1 MKIDANLREVLQ
13 WEKEHGFR
21 TAAEIT
27 LLEQQEEHAPATT
40 VVILQESQEPT
51 LCANEDGPPRFVDPI
66 PFLSTGIDLSQY
78 LQFKSPS
85 PAHRKPAVR
94 ATERGTKTLSEV
106 SEVDLI
112 EARIRLY
119 NAVEGGPVTKLPVDI
134 HEQLFHAI
142 VG

>member
-1 MKIDANLREVLQ
+1 MKLDTNLREALQ

-27 LLEQQEEHAPATT
+27 LLEQQEEHAPAA

-51 LCANEDGPPRFVDPI
+51 PYANEDGAPRFVAPI
-66 PFLSTGIDLSQY
+66 PLLSAGIDLSQY
-78 LQFKSPS
+78 LQFKSQS
-85 PAHRKPAVR
+85 PAHRQPAVS

-106 SEVDLI
+106 DLI
-112 EARIRLY
+112 EARTQLY
-119 NAVEGGPVTKLPVDI
+119 NAVAGEPVANLPADI
-134 HEQLFHAI
+134 HARLFHAI

>member
-1 MKIDANLREVLQ
+1 MKVDTNLREVLQ

-27 LLEQQEEHAPATT
+27 LLEQQEEHAPPAT
-40 VVILQESQEPT
+40 VAILQESQVPT
-51 LCANEDGPPRFVDPI
+51 SYANEDGPARFVDPI

-78 LQFKSPS
+78 SQFKSSS
-85 PAHRKPAVR
+85 PAHRKPAGS
-94 ATERGTKTLSEV
+94 AIEGGTKTL

-112 EARIRLY
+112 EARTQLY
-119 NAVEGGPVTKLPVDI
+119 NAVARGPVAKLPADI
-134 HEQLFHAI
+134 HARLFHAI